1 MKLGITIG
9 GGPAPGINTVIG
21 AAAIEAIKNGIDVL
35 GFYDGFK
42 HLSGPEF
49 DAREHLLPLKLPAIG
64 RIHFEGGPILRTS
77 RSSLLAKTSPGNS
90 SVVSPDTEKVQR
102 VCQRLHQLEVEYL
115 LTIGGD
121 DTALSARYVAEH
133 SQGKIRVAHVPKTI
147 DNDLP
152 LKGDAPTFG
161 FTSARNLGTEL
172 VANLMEDSRA
182 TNRWYI
188 VETMGRNSGF
198 LALGIGKA
206 AGATLTI
213 IPEEIPHSTTIGDLA
228 TVLEGA
234 IIKRRSMGRSHGV
247 AVLAEGLLYKI
258 GDLNELNNLVGKQVP
273 VDAAG
278 HPRLSEIALAN
289 LLKDELGRRFA
300 QRDDQVTLIA
310 HTLGYELRCAR
321 PGSYD
326 LGYCRDLGHGG
337 VRLLVEAGHNR
348 PNGFMV
354 TIQHGQ
360 LIPVPFDTM
369 IDPRTHRTR
378 IRQVDINSYSYQVA
392 RAYMIRLEIEDFA
405 SCDTIEPLAVQAGLT
420 PDQFC
425 NKYQS
430 VVEDLNRPDGSYAT
444 SLLAVE

>member
-1 MKLGITIG
+1 MKLGIIIG

-21 AAAIEAIKNGIDVL
+21 AATIEAIKNGAAVL

-42 HLSGPEF
+42 HLTGPEF
-49 DAREHLLPLKLPAIG
+49 DSRKHVLPLKIADVG

-77 RSSLLAKTSPGNS
+77 RSSLLAKAGSEKS
-90 SVVSPDTEKVQR
+90 SAVSPDTDKVQR
-102 VCQRLHQLEVEYL
+102 VCQHLHQLGIEYL

-133 SQGKIRVAHVPKTI
+133 SLGKIRVAHVPKTI

-152 LKGDAPTFG
+152 LAGGTPTFG

-213 IPEEIPHSTTIGDLA
+213 IPEEIPKSTTIVDLA

-234 IIKRRSMGRSHGV
+234 ILKRRSMGRNHGV

-289 LLKDELGRRFA
+289 LLKDELSRRFA
-300 QRDDQVTLIA
+300 QRDDHVTLIG

-337 VRLLVEAGHNR
+337 VRLLVESGHNI

-360 LIPVPFDTM
+360 LVPVPFDSM
-369 IDPRTHRTR
+369 IDPQTHRTQ
-378 IRQVDINSYSYQVA
+378 IRQLDINSYSYRVA

-405 SCDTIEPLAVQAGLT
+405 SCDTIEPLARQAGLT
-420 PDQFC
+420 SDQFC
-425 NKYQS
+425 NKYQD
-430 VVEDLNRPDGSYAT
+430 VIEHWNRPHGSHAT
-444 SLLAVE
+444 SLLTVE